1 MLANCDVVAL
11 VSATDEAKAKE
22 FYGGT
27 LGLTLVERDPYA
39 LVFDAN
45 GIVFRVTIM
54 PGHKPSEH
62 PVLGWKVP
70 DIVATATG
78 LKQAGI
84 EMERYSYLTQDDLGI
99 WTAPDGVKKVAFFK
113 DPDGNLLSLAQS

>member
-1 MLANCDVVAL
+1 MLANCNVVAL
-11 VSATDEAKAKE
+11 VIAGDEARAKE

-27 LGLTLVERDPYA
+27 LGLTFVERDPYA

-45 GIVFRVTIM
+45 GIVLRVTLM
-54 PGHKPSEH
+54 PGHAPSDH

-70 DIVATATG
+70 DIAATVSG
-78 LKQAGI
+78 LAQAGVA
-84 EMERYSYLTQDDLGI
+84 MERYEYIEQDELGI

-113 DPDGNLLSLAQS
+113 DPDGNVLSLAQG